1 MILYCIKCLI
11 FTKNNKIK
19 SKREID
25 GININGMI
33 FMLVVLASALKSL

>member
-1 MILYCIKCLI
+1 MKLYCIKCLI

-19 SKREID
+19 SKREIY

-33 FMLVVLASALKSL
+33 FILVVLSAVLKS